1 MRLVRIA
8 SLRWADLPEP
18 WRHMEI
24 KEADRALRTVV
35 PVDED
40 GHKGALLM
48 CAYIPLDG
56 RPEVDDEGL
65 VVIPSGARKRAERM
79 IEAMADR
86 IAVATDCARSIC
98 SPRQVVAFRG
108 EDPEEQA
115 WLEAQKGIAG
125 FDQIAPAQ
133 GFSAKLEPSDLDHF
147 AGRGDGAAL
156 LADALSGRS
165 AEDEFL
171 GFIRVFENAFRE
183 SSDKLV
189 PFLAG
194 FLEARQGLGYSKT
207 EVKRWITKLRG
218 AVVHADKK
226 QLPIAAD
233 YRPVIPRMKFA
244 AYDVLLNKARWR
256 ENSSD
261 RRQVWTPTSAPL
273 PDGELLVVRGSAGP
287 GRGQILDAFSV
298 YPLDLDAG
306 DVELPGDHWPRR
318 APKAARGSAKTV
330 TICAA
335 ERLAV
340 RREVIAPAG

>member
-24 KEADRALRTVV
+24 KEGERALRTVV
-35 PVDED
+35 PIDED
-40 GHKGALLM
+40 GHEGALLM

-56 RPEVDDEGL
+56 RPKVDDEGL
-65 VVIPSGARKRAERM
+65 VVIPSGARGRAERM

-86 IAVATDCARSIC
+86 IAVATDRARSIS
-98 SPRQVVAFRG
+98 SPRQVVAFRY
-108 EDPEEQA
+108 EDP
-115 WLEAQKGIAG
+115 EAQKGIAG
-125 FDQIAPAQ
+125 FDQIAPAH
-133 GFSAKLEPSDLDHF
+133 GFSAKLEPRDLDHF

-183 SSDKLV
+183 SSDRLV
-189 PFLAG
+189 PFLAR
-194 FLEARQGLGYSKT
+194 FLEARPGLAYSKT

-226 QLPIAAD
+226 ELPIAAD

-261 RRQVWTPTSAPL
+261 RREVWTPTSAPL
-273 PDGELLVVRGSAGP
+273 PDGELLVVGGSAGP
-287 GRGQILDAFSV
+287 GRGQILDVFSV
-298 YPLDLDAG
+298 YPLDLEAG

-330 TICAA
+330 TFCAA

-340 RREVIAPAG
+340 RPEVIAPGG